1 MTGERALEVFVTG
14 GSGFV
19 GRHLLRALAAEG
31 HHARALARSDAAAA
45 VVDATGAEPVR
56 GDLADSTALAKGMA
70 GCDVVVH
77 AAALTDQWGPAERFH
92 AVNVDGT
99 AAVVAAARSAGVPR
113 LVHMSSEAVLAD
125 GRALVQVD
133 ETYPRPARP
142 VGQYPLTKGLAEDL
156 VLRAN
161 GPDLA
166 TVAVRPRFV
175 WGPEDA
181 TVLPAILDSVR
192 RGRWSW
198 VDGGKYLTSTCHV
211 ANVCEGVML
220 AAERGRGGE
229 VYFLT
234 DGPPVTVRQFLT
246 ELAAT
251 AGVELPGR
259 SVPRRVAWASATVF
273 EAVWSLLRR
282 SGEPP
287 LSRTFLALAA
297 QEMTVVDAKARRELG
312 YVGRLSREA
321 GLAGLAAAARH

>member
-1 MTGERALEVFVTG
+1 MEVFVTG

-19 GRHLLRALAAEG
+19 GRHLLRALAEEG

-45 VVDATGAEPVR
+45 TVDAVGAEPVR
-56 GDLADSTALAKGMA
+56 GDLADAAALERGMA

-77 AAALTDQWGPAERFH
+77 AAALTDQWGPADRFH
-92 AVNVDGT
+92 AINVTGT
-99 AAVVAAARSAGVPR
+99 AAVLAAARNAGVPR
-113 LVHMSSEAVLAD
+113 LVHVSSEAVLAD

-142 VGQYPLTKGLAEDL
+142 VGQYPRTKGLAEDL

-161 GPDLA
+161 SPELA
-166 TVAVRPRFV
+166 TAAVRPRFV

-181 TVLPAILDSVR
+181 TVLPAILESVR

-198 VDGGKYLTSTCHV
+198 VDGGNYLTSTCHV
-211 ANVCEGVML
+211 ANVCEGIVL
-220 AAERGRGGE
+220 AAARGRGGG

-246 ELAAT
+246 DLAAT
-251 AGVELPGR
+251 AGVDLPGR
-259 SVPRRVAWASATVF
+259 SVPRRVAWASAAALETL
-273 EAVWSLLRR
+273 WSVLRR
-282 SGEPP
+282 PGEPP
-287 LSRTFLALAA
+287 LTRTFLALAA

-312 YVGRLSREA
+312 YTGRISREA
-321 GLAGLAAAARH
+321 GLAELSAAAKR